1 MQGHFFRS
9 VFAFFLLL
17 TIGCAPAIHTPAL
30 ENADALRGKT
40 IVLMRIAATEAG
52 KTTNIQFD
60 PSREP
65 KLLRIANMD
74 KWEEVLFVQQV
85 GLPSPEVAEKGWIYL
100 ALDPG
105 TYYCYISSTSDS
117 LRFSVPHGVS
127 LAYVGSFDLAG
138 CTGSKHGKIDDCPH
152 MSILD
157 ESAEA
162 QEVARTTFSNRLPL
176 KTTLAQKYIRQTT
189 PRTVAD
195 LLPIGV
201 ETRGE
206 IETIEG
212 LEWKKRGASRAT
224 GIGGGWTSPDS
235 GGTSS
240 GGGMAGELAQGL
252 AQGLATGIV
261 MLYFMYLP
269 VGVAGGALAGE
280 ATERKWEPCAHELAR
295 SVVNLDLAT
304 EQRQALFRAL
314 AEHGITD
321 LVVISHAP
329 DPPNVA
335 ADSAPKSLLVAEPVL
350 VTLRECKDSGTYCI
364 EAAFH
369 VSLSDLSKEYVHFE
383 NYYRCI
389 GARNV
394 VRSVDFSK
402 GGPRSYDQPVFF
414 QPSIGC
420 RSLDDFCGAEG
431 KELLRTELLKATQAV
446 SERMCKEWGLSE

>member
-9 VFAFFLLL
+9 GFTFFLVL
-17 TIGCAPAIHTPAL
+17 TIGCTPAIRTPAL

-65 KLLRIANMD
+65 ELLRIANMD
-74 KWEEVLFVQQV
+74 KWEEVLFVQRV

-105 TYYCYISSTSDS
+105 TYYFYIFSTSDS
-117 LRFSVPHGVS
+117 LRFSVPQGVS
-127 LAYVGSFDLAG
+127 LAYAGSFDLAG
-138 CTGSKHGKIDDCPH
+138 CKGSKRGKIDDCPH
-152 MSILD
+152 LSILD

-162 QEVARTTFSNRLPL
+162 QEVARTTLSNRLPL
-176 KTTLAQKYIRQTT
+176 KTTLAQKYIQQIT
-189 PRTVAD
+189 PSTVAD

-201 ETRGE
+201 ETRWGA
-206 IETIEG
+206 ETIEG
-212 LEWKKRGASRAT
+212 LDWKKRGVSRAT
-224 GIGGGWTSPDS
+224 GIGGGCTSQDPVGRSTLDLM
-235 GGTSS
+235 GPGP
-240 GGGMAGELAQGL
+240 GEA
-252 AQGLATGIV
+252 AAGIV
-261 MLYFMYLP
+261 MLYLMYLP
-269 VGVAGGALAGE
+269 IGAAGGALAGE
-280 ATERKWEPCAHELAR
+280 VTERKWEPCAHELAR
-295 SVVNLDLAT
+295 SVLDLDLAT
-304 EQRQALFRAL
+304 ELRQALFSAL
-314 AEHGITD
+314 AERGVTD

-369 VSLSDLSKEYVHFE
+369 VRLSDLSMEVVHFE

-389 GARNV
+389 GAHND

-402 GGPRSYDQPVFF
+402 GGPRSYGQPVFF
-414 QPSIGC
+414 EPSIGC

-446 SERMCKEWGLSE
+446 SERMCKDWGLSE